1 MLTSCSRSGKRRR
14 DAYFSVFTV
23 ILGLNLIQI
32 LVSCYFAE
40 YRFVSFPSA
49 NYSQH
54 DFDQQKLAASSLR
67 LVSVA
72 RICLGCVNYP
82 SPPTHDIVA
91 ADIDNN
97 RLQTL
102 LFLDNSINSVC
113 ASAQYTQ
120 SESFC

>member
-54 DFDQQKLAASSLR
+54 DFDQQKLAACSLR

-120 SESFC
+120 SESF